1 VINLPTMFALPA
13 LSIQLLRL
21 LYSCGVQ
28 FHVRMDNTV
37 HLPDP
42 RKVSFDEVDG
52 REDVVVLTVA

>member
-1 VINLPTMFALPA
+1 MFALPA